1 MFITILI
8 TTFLTTL
15 AVMIHYEALHLLS
28 RQIKRLSI
36 RPRYRIVVVLL
47 GALVAHIV
55 EVYLFGAGYY
65 LSVMQW
71 GFGSFTGTAVSGFD
85 DAVYF
90 SFITYTSL
98 GFGDVVPAGP
108 ARFLVGVESLLGLV
122 LIAWTASYLYVQM
135 QKFWDGD

>member
-1 MFITILI
+1 MLITILI
-8 TTFLTTL
+8 TTILTAL

-28 RQIKRLSI
+28 RQVRRLSI
-36 RPRYRIVVVLL
+36 RPRYRIVVVLY
-47 GALVAHIV
+47 GALVAHII
-55 EVYLFGAGYY
+55 EIWLFAAGYY
-65 LSVMQW
+65 LSVLQW
-71 GFGSFTGTAVSGFD
+71 GLGSFTGNPVQGFD

-108 ARFLVGVESLLGLV
+108 ARFLVGVEALLGLV